1 MSHTDDDLYRLAEKL
16 GRHLQDST
24 RFITTAE
31 SCTGGM
37 IGKVITDVPGSSQWY
52 ETGYVTYGNG
62 AKIALLGVPA
72 ADLEAHGAVSE
83 AVVRAMAVGALENS
97 GAQVAV
103 AVSGIAGPGGGTPG
117 KPVGTVWFAWAWKH
131 GRSVRTQTRMKVFKG
146 DRDAVRR
153 KAAKTALEGA
163 LEL

>member
-1 MSHTDDDLYRLAEKL
+1 MAQSDDDLFKLAVKV
-16 GRHLQDST
+16 GRHLLDSS
-24 RFITTAE
+24 RRITTAE
-31 SCTGGM
+31 SCTGGF
-37 IGKVITDVPGSSQWY
+37 IGKVLTDVPGSSQWF
-52 ETGYVTYGNG
+52 ETGYVTYANP

-72 ADLEAHGAVSE
+72 EDLEAHGAVSE
-83 AVVRAMAVGALENS
+83 SVVRAMAVGALGHA

-117 KPVGTVWFAWAWKH
+117 KPVGTVWFAWAWMH

-153 KAAKTALEGA
+153 KAVANALEGV
-163 LEL
+163 LDL

>member
-1 MSHTDDDLYRLAEKL
+1 MSHTDEDLFQLSTKV
-16 GRHLQDST
+16 GRHLLASQ
-24 RFITTAE
+24 RVITTAE
-31 SCTGGM
+31 SCTGGF
-37 IGKVITDVPGSSQWY
+37 IGKVLTDVPGSSQWY

-62 AKIALLGVPA
+62 AKTTLLGVLP

-83 AVVRAMAVGALENS
+83 SVVRAMAVGALERA

-131 GRSVRTQTRMKVFKG
+131 GRSVRTQTRMKEFKG
-146 DRDAVRR
+146 DREAVRR
-153 KAAKTALEGA
+153 KATTTALEGV
-163 LEL
+163 LDL